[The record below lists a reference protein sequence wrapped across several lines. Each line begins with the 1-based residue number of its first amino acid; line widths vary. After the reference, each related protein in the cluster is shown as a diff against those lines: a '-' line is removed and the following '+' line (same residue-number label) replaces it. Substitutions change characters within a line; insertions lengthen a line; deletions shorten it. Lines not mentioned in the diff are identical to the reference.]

1 MIGFKDS
8 IAKLDAI
15 RDMWAETGLDT
26 DAIDVEMIV
35 EWFDKRR
42 GIKEE
47 DIKEMSRELAIALS
61 WALDTLDEKTN
72 KLCCE
77 SGRTALTNYSEM
89 LKKYKIRFDVKE
101 SE

>member
-8 IAKLDAI
+8 KAKLDAI

-42 GIKEE
+42 NLKEE
-47 DIKEMSRELAIALS
+47 DIKE
-61 WALDTLDEKTN
+61 
-72 KLCCE
+72 
-77 SGRTALTNYSEM
+77 SE
-89 LKKYKIRFDVKE
+89 
-101 SE
+101 